1 MPTFISSLVL
11 APHWRKHR
19 FGAAMGLY
27 AAIVIMGSIPGARAD
42 IGTVASG
49 LVLHSLAYA
58 TLALL
63 LFTGTTGT
71 PRVRACKAV
80 LGVML
85 MGAGDELVQSFLPY
99 RHGALSDWLVDVNA
113 AVITSLLLWAFLP
126 ERLATR

>member
-1 MPTFISSLVL
+1 ML
-11 APHWRKHR
+11 
-19 FGAAMGLY
+19 LY
-27 AAIVIMGSIPGARAD
+27 AAIVIMGSVPGARAD

-58 TLALL
+58 TLAFL

-71 PRVRACKAV
+71 PRARAVKAV

-113 AVITSLLLWAFLP
+113 AVITSVLLWAFLP
-126 ERLATR
+126 EGRAGR